1 MAKTTTNAHVV
12 RDLLKALPDT
22 TEFFRKLAVLPD
34 QKKAE
39 QEARNYCETLYRVT
53 YGEEMSRL
61 KSEIA
66 EAEQRSKQLVKAIA
80 AQEQLIAK
88 TDRMIRVQ
96 DKLKREF
103 PDKQDRNFRT
113 WLDILLGIICLIA
126 AVFVLGM
133 GASNVFSI
141 IMSSGNP
148 VFLDEP
154 RLAWMLSGLLPL
166 GAFALEFFKR
176 HLQSDRSKRIYT
188 ITIFALSAILL
199 LVWVVLFALVFGSP
213 GDDSLDFDK
222 LLKPAGEDHLGQ
234 AFTMV
239 QLLAELMV
247 GAALF
252 TSGADLFA
260 KHSPTRLVES
270 PDYTDAVALLNQ
282 MKKDYAPIAANIHH
296 KKARSELLEH
306 AKGLFV
312 SEQMINYARICARLC
327 D

>member
-1 MAKTTTNAHVV
+1 MSKTANNNVV
-12 RDLLKALPDT
+12 RDLFKVLPDT
-22 TEFFRKLAVLPD
+22 REYFRKLVMLED

-39 QEARNYCETLYRVT
+39 QEARTYCEKLYRIT

-66 EAEQRSKQLVKAIA
+66 EDEQRSKQLIKAIA

-96 DKLKREF
+96 DKLKREV
-103 PDKQDRNFRT
+103 PDKKDRNLRT
-113 WLDILLGIICLIA
+113 WLDILLGILCLFA
-126 AVFVLGM
+126 AGFVLLM

-141 IMSSGNP
+141 IMSSGAP
-148 VFLDEP
+148 IFLEEP

-166 GAFALEFFKR
+166 GAFSLEFFKR
-176 HLQSDRSKRIYT
+176 HLQSDRGKRFYT

-199 LVWVVLFALVFGSP
+199 LAWVVLFALVFGSP
-213 GDDSLDFDK
+213 GDDALDFDK
-222 LLKPAGEDHLGQ
+222 LLKPAGEDHLGK

-260 KHSPTRLVES
+260 KHSPTRLVTS
-270 PDYTDAVALLNQ
+270 PDYEDAVAVLSAMQ
-282 MKKDYAPIAANIHH
+282 KDYAPIGANIHQ
-296 KKARSELLEH
+296 KKARLDVLEQGASLYASERVVEY
-306 AKGLFV
+306 
-312 SEQMINYARICARLC
+312 QRTCARFC